1 MRRPTHP
8 LHLPFLV
15 LSVLVALVA
24 AACGGT
30 APSKPE
36 LTDPKAIIAAAATE
50 AAAAQGVHIDASV
63 DGRLTLDL
71 LGAGAGGGPVDLTG
85 TTAAADLELRGGDAR
100 VTFTIASAIRGELLS
115 VDGVAYLKTT
125 LSGAQYQ
132 VQEGF
137 PTIPPNAIPAALN
150 TLLDILEE
158 PGLEPVKEADV
169 ECAAGTC
176 YRVSLAL
183 TVADL
188 AELGMDLPAG
198 LPADLG
204 EASVDLTMDV
214 SRETH
219 RLSGLEAVVTQA
231 DGETLTLVATFSKWD
246 EPVTVEAPPPD
257 EIAPAG

>member
-8 LHLPFLV
+8 IHLPFLV

-30 APSKPE
+30 TPSKPE

-50 AAAAQGVHIDASV
+50 AAAAQGVHVDASI

-71 LGAGAGGGPVDLTG
+71 LGAGSGGGPVDLTG

-100 VTFTIASAIRGELLS
+100 VTFAIASAIRGELLS

-158 PGLEPVKEADV
+158 PGLEPVLEADV
-169 ECAAGTC
+169 DCAGGTC

-183 TVADL
+183 TMDDL
-188 AELGMDLPAG
+188 AELGMELPAG
-198 LPADLG
+198 LG

-219 RLSGLEAVVTQA
+219 RLSGLEAVVTQP
-231 DGETLTLVATFSKWD
+231 DGEALTLVATFSKWD
-246 EPVTVEAPPPD
+246 EPVTVEAPPAD
-257 EIAPAG
+257 EVAPAG